1 MISEN
6 LKKLI
11 AKLPLPYKAV
21 AIKICFEKP
30 DCEHFDGKKAAF
42 CTYVNYVERS
52 FTLQKRMMN
61 ATVNLLWE

>member
-21 AIKICFEKP
+21 AIKICFVLQN
-30 DCEHFDGKKAAF
+30 F
-42 CTYVNYVERS
+42 TYI
-52 FTLQKRMMN
+52 
-61 ATVNLLWE
+61 